1 MVECTRLESEQTVKG
16 LGSSNLPLSV
26 ENGAAKPPV
35 PPRAGTRRPTVA
47 GGRRSSPRDLGR
59 HSPVH
64 CRGRATQLAEG
75 PGAAL
80 AGPLS
85 RAGRRSLPRALG
97 RHSPVHCRGRGDADR
112 RGTWGGTRRS
122 TVAGGAMQLGEGPG
136 AAPGSHCRGR
146 GDAGWPAVASLTV
159 QKRVTLSLS
168 KRRLSTDRL
177 LRDQPTKLRK
187 ISNDARALARSIS
200 RPSVTWRPR
209 WAPRVARSA

>member
-26 ENGAAKPPV
+26 EIGAARPPDA
-35 PPRAGTRRPTVA
+35 PRAGTRWPTVA
-47 GGRRSSPRDLGR
+47 GGAPL
-59 HSPVH
+59 
-64 CRGRATQLAEG
+64 LAEA

-85 RAGRRSLPRALG
+85 RAGRRRSPRDLG
-97 RHSPVHCRGRGDADR
+97 RHHSPVHCRGRGDAAC
-112 RGTWGGTRRS
+112 RGPWGGTRRS